1 MMFVM
6 EKKAPPPSGLSVTQF
21 LNTTFC
27 ILTVPEVMK
36 MPKPSLLQSMVM
48 LPVVPGQ
55 SEMV

>member
-1 MMFVM
+1 M

-55 SEMV
+55 REMV